1 VQVCGLKL
9 VLIDPTLGLHLPL
22 LKLVV
27 ANLATMLCYMP
38 DTEVGYQYYLI
49 DVYLGTAKAYAS
61 ERLFNQSWT
70 RKSTRHDRNS
80 SCTTEIAARRLDAS
94 RT

>member
-1 VQVCGLKL
+1 MIDSSVLSVSVCLSQVKVQVCGLKL

-38 DTEVGYQYYLI
+38 DTEV
-49 DVYLGTAKAYAS
+49 
-61 ERLFNQSWT
+61 T
-70 RKSTRHDRNS
+70 R
-80 SCTTEIAARRLDAS
+80 
-94 RT
+94 

>member
-1 VQVCGLKL
+1 MKVQVCGLKL

-38 DTEVGYQYYLI
+38 DTEVSVISHNFSYEYNYNLLSNDICICICIVIYVQL
-49 DVYLGTAKAYAS
+49 
-61 ERLFNQSWT
+61 
-70 RKSTRHDRNS
+70 
-80 SCTTEIAARRLDAS
+80 
-94 RT
+94 

>member
-1 VQVCGLKL
+1 MQVCGLKL

-38 DTEVGYQYYLI
+38 DTEVIVMI
-49 DVYLGTAKAYAS
+49 DVYLGTAKAC
-61 ERLFNQSWT
+61 LG
-70 RKSTRHDRNS
+70 
-80 SCTTEIAARRLDAS
+80 EIV
-94 RT
+94 